1 MIYYLASCIGLV
13 FILKYGTILKFLRNA
28 LNGYS
33 FFNELFKCS
42 LCLGFWAGAIHIPIM
57 MFCEGVYAKF
67 LLMPTISAF
76 ACWGADSL
84 VQAIQAF
91 DVYCMSNKKHQSE
104 SI

>member
-28 LNGYS
+28 LS
-33 FFNELFKCS
+33 QHIFFNELFKCS
-42 LCLGFWAGAIHIPIM
+42 LCLGFWAGVFHIPVVM
-57 MFCEGVYAKF
+57 MCEGMYIKY

-76 ACWGADSL
+76 VCWSVDSL

-91 DVYCMSNKKHQSE
+91 DVYCMSNKKASE
-104 SI
+104 